1 MPEAA
6 VPAGDWPCLDMP
18 HEVPTYNGAQKP
30 CDSVADCQDTS
41 QRLRPDAEMLEK
53 IIHFVTHNLASDEF
67 DTLQKRLD
75 AGEDIE
81 VAMDGSMYWVNKD
94 LLVPAC
100 RSRKKGSSSD
110 HTSKL
115 QESEA
120 SKASGKEPVS
130 EEASQVQSNHTSKL
144 HESEARKA
152 SSKEPV
158 GEEASQAQSNHAS
171 QLQEASTAGKQDAG
185 EEASQVQ
192 HRQKRAE
199 KMLLSPHVSIDKAR
213 RFLKRDPSDPR
224 SPQALSA
231 KALPGSRAAKPS
243 PASQSFPS
251 HSPHSP
257 EEGETMLS
265 FSAVEIIERILEGKK
280 TLEIRH
286 RNIKPGTYRM
296 CCQKV
301 IYGQVDIKEGF
312 EIESDQAWKAMLS
325 MHLWDVSQRP
335 YKTTVAH
342 PVHNVVRYD
351 QPFLFA
357 KKHGPMGLV
366 KFYPVKPDDA
376 TKPANTS
383 PKKATSP
390 EPITDPNGEDEKTI
404 EDTIEAP
411 EDGNMWV
418 MKLPG
423 TVARILLATPDHE
436 QQAFI
441 LPWGRASLRKGTDVC
456 IVEQGRN
463 GHVLGFA
470 RLEQVL
476 RIKAYADLKDYPCFQ
491 MYDAAQKKAF
501 RDHLQSKKSLFVWI
515 MKEAKVAGASLL
527 LPKMKG
533 PGQFCKRTALQ
544 EASDAIVPD
553 MRLASTAEYFVKKMS
568 VQDREA
574 LAARMK
580 QLDGVTIKI
589 GSTCSGTDICV
600 PVMKQTF
607 KKLSAMFGVN
617 VQVEHIFSVEYVGI
631 KRSFI
636 AEAHHDPSK
645 GSQPPF
651 HIFKDVGNFAAGRGH
666 CFTCGKDWSRGVTER
681 EREREMCVYTD
692 IHILIFRVQVPH
704 RRPWT
709 PKIFYLLVFQ

>member
-1 MPEAA
+1 MSIWLCFGLGALEFHRKLRRWNIVRGSPVSACLGQVADHLDWADCAAIPSDFYCQHGPPDAGHVHVYFQWLSNEDSGESYTHYELLMPEA
-6 VPAGDWPCLDMP
+6 VLPAGDWPCLDMP

-41 QRLRPDAEMLEK
+41 QRLRPDVEMLEK

-120 SKASGKEPVS
+120 SKASSKEPVS

-144 HESEARKA
+144 RESEARKA

-158 GEEASQAQSNHAS
+158 GEEASQAQSNAS
-171 QLQEASTAGKQDAG
+171 KLQEASKASNQDVGEEPSQVHSDHISKLQEASKTSNKDVG

-192 HRQKRAE
+192 HPQKRAE

-257 EEGETMLS
+257 EEGEAMLS

-301 IYGQVDIKEGF
+301 IYGQVEVKEGF

-325 MHLWDVSQRP
+325 MHLWDVSQ
-335 YKTTVAH
+335 
-342 PVHNVVRYD
+342 
-351 QPFLFA
+351 
-357 KKHGPMGLV
+357 
-366 KFYPVKPDDA
+366 
-376 TKPANTS
+376 
-383 PKKATSP
+383 
-390 EPITDPNGEDEKTI
+390 
-404 EDTIEAP
+404 
-411 EDGNMWV
+411 
-418 MKLPG
+418 
-423 TVARILLATPDHE
+423 
-436 QQAFI
+436 
-441 LPWGRASLRKGTDVC
+441 
-456 IVEQGRN
+456 
-463 GHVLGFA
+463 
-470 RLEQVL
+470 
-476 RIKAYADLKDYPCFQ
+476 
-491 MYDAAQKKAF
+491 
-501 RDHLQSKKSLFVWI
+501 
-515 MKEAKVAGASLL
+515 
-527 LPKMKG
+527 
-533 PGQFCKRTALQ
+533 
-544 EASDAIVPD
+544 
-553 MRLASTAEYFVKKMS
+553 
-568 VQDREA
+568 
-574 LAARMK
+574 
-580 QLDGVTIKI
+580 
-589 GSTCSGTDICV
+589 
-600 PVMKQTF
+600 
-607 KKLSAMFGVN
+607 
-617 VQVEHIFSVEYVGI
+617 
-631 KRSFI
+631 
-636 AEAHHDPSK
+636 
-645 GSQPPF
+645 
-651 HIFKDVGNFAAGRGH
+651 
-666 CFTCGKDWSRGVTER
+666 
-681 EREREMCVYTD
+681 
-692 IHILIFRVQVPH
+692 
-704 RRPWT
+704 
-709 PKIFYLLVFQ
+709 